1 MIKEYVKF
9 IKDLRDKKGLSQAE
23 LAEKVGI
30 SRTSYIE
37 KLSHILGFS
46 FEDLE
51 QGTSPDYEKYR
62 QMILAFLRK
71 NKSITKT
78 KLAKFLYFADF
89 GWYYNHLKSMSGM
102 QYKKISYGPV
112 AESYFRLIDEMVD
125 GGEIA
130 LELKSEGAM
139 ILSETRSG
147 AKMNLDKISEEEDQL
162 IEKISKKWEGK
173 NTKLLILPINNCRI
187 CMRGIMSWYPM
198 NYLPR
203 KTRMKFSNL
212 CNMELSLKLLLSGTI

>member
-30 SRTSYIE
+30 SRTSYIAVEQGKRDISLGEIE

-173 NTKLLILPINNCRI
+173 NTKEVVDFTHKQLP
-187 CMRGIMSWYPM
+187 
-198 NYLPR
+198 YLYAR
-203 KTRMKFSNL
+203 DN
-212 CNMELSLKLLLSGTI
+212 ELVSYELFTQEDPDEIF